1 MNWIAKQEETF
12 DRNRF
17 GAMTILLTSQSALG
31 GVTAALSIQNN
42 LWFLV
47 SLGATV
53 SMASLAFFIAQTNA
67 KSCLIMFYISMI
79 VNTVLLF
86 VNLAM

>member
-17 GAMTILLTSQSALG
+17 GAMTMLLTLQSCLG
-31 GVTAALSIQNN
+31 GVAAALSIQND
-42 LWFLV
+42 LWFFV
-47 SLGATV
+47 SLSATV

-86 VNLAM
+86 VNLMM